1 MLPTIDG
8 IVDCI
13 ESASFKGKRDVC
25 SKLKSIRTTIDAIQA
40 KIQADS
46 IVLSP
51 IPSMAYAN
59 NRNQV
64 QLRRSVSPETVVPTP
79 KSSNSK
85 RKVQHTIVS
94 KSKKR
99 PNTKTSDA
107 VLQYPTPSNGVLYTP
122 KEFVDIIASKP
133 KKVRRPIMLQMI
145 QNKTVSVQER
155 SLYSVLQ
162 RVADEG
168 YHTIPIGWHLVGR
181 KPIATHEQVQQMTSS
196 LSNQPGS
203 SLGRAEIASAL
214 HDMRKQQLVDHRVN
228 E

>member
-1 MLPTIDG
+1 MSQNSIRSATSAFVPINSDNGERSTPVLTSKLDKSLDSVTSLQNNATELCCMLPTIDG

-25 SKLKSIRTTIDAIQA
+25 SKLKSIRTAIDAIQA

-145 QNKTVSVQER
+145 QNKTVSVQEMC
-155 SLYSVLQ
+155 L
-162 RVADEG
+162 
-168 YHTIPIGWHLVGR
+168 
-181 KPIATHEQVQQMTSS
+181 TH
-196 LSNQPGS
+196 
-203 SLGRAEIASAL
+203 I
-214 HDMRKQQLVDHRVN
+214 
-228 E
+228 